1 MTGAPESWRPG
12 ASLEVMRR
20 RAGMLQA
27 LREWFRERDVL
38 EVETPALSGSAATD
52 PNIDSLRTRIGRQ
65 DYFLHTSPEFPMK
78 RLLAS
83 GSGDIYQVCR
93 VFRGSESGS
102 RHNPEFTMLEWYR
115 IGTGMSAMMDEV
127 EALVRHLCGPGRS
140 GWPARRITYRDLV
153 LETAGLDPLVA
164 TGGQIEAALSEHGV
178 PPPGS
183 GAADRQLL
191 LDLLFSTVVE
201 PGLDPSGP
209 VFVYHFPAE
218 QAALARISPS
228 DPRVA
233 QRFELFLG
241 GMEIANGFHELA
253 DAGEQRR
260 RFEADNAR
268 RQELGRPL
276 LPLDERL
283 LAALEHG
290 LPDCS
295 GVALGIDRL
304 LMHLTGAEHI
314 RDMLAFDIERA

>member
-12 ASLEVMRR
+12 ATFEVMRR
-20 RAGMLQA
+20 RASLLRA
-27 LREWFRERDVL
+27 LREWFREREVL

-52 PNIDSLRTRIGRQ
+52 PNIESLRTRIGRR

-93 VFRGSESGS
+93 VFRGSESGV

-115 IGTGMSAMMDEV
+115 VGAGMSAMMDEV

-140 GWPARRITYRDLV
+140 GWPARRITYRDVV
-153 LETAGLDPLVA
+153 LKAAGIDPLAA
-164 TGGQIEAALSEHGV
+164 TGGQIEAALCEHGV

-183 GAADRQLL
+183 GTVDRQVL

-201 PGLDPSGP
+201 PELATSGA

-233 QRFELFLG
+233 ERFELFLG

-253 DAGEQRR
+253 DADEQRR

-268 RQELGRPL
+268 RRALGHPL
-276 LPLDERL
+276 LPIDEHL
-283 LAALEHG
+283 LAALGHG
-290 LPDCS
+290 FPDCS

-304 LMHLTGAEHI
+304 LMYLTGAEHI
-314 RDMLAFDIERA
+314 GDVLAFDTGRA